1 MADKLQGKPA
11 DRAAEKSIIDPSV
24 SASHSTRHLRNP
36 PTTRPIFG
44 AFRHVRVI
52 RRRARHIC
60 IEDSFRQSKVGKG
73 ERERWNGSRAT
84 GKTMPSVLHDVPRR
98 AIVSL
103 PEKRELDALVEWWKI
118 DEKLHSARRFWNFFL
133 ESPLPQQRIREE
145 NVGTR
150 FESK

>member
-73 ERERWNGSRAT
+73 EREMDRVPQ
-84 GKTMPSVLHDVPRR
+84 GKRCPRCCMTFL
-98 AIVSL
+98 A
-103 PEKRELDALVEWWKI
+103 EL
-118 DEKLHSARRFWNFFL
+118 SFRFLKNESSTLSWSGGRSMKNCTLLADFGIFFL